1 MGRRFV
7 ICLSFCVA
15 VALPFHTAAAGDRK
29 SSAAR
34 RGEAAAGVTVRHYAQ
49 AVASAEELSAN
60 GAVRATRRS
69 ALYDDAAS
77 REEENSSANGR
88 RERVT
93 LFRFNT
99 GLGEVAVHPV
109 FGAAKGAQF
118 SLGF

>member
-1 MGRRFV
+1 MGRRF
-7 ICLSFCVA
+7 INCLGFCVA
-15 VALPFHTAAAGDRK
+15 MGISFHTAAAGERK
-29 SSAAR
+29 LSARA
-34 RGEAAAGVTVRHYAQ
+34 GEASAEVTVRREAQ
-49 AVASAEELSAN
+49 VVALEDGLFPS
-60 GAVRATRRS
+60 GAVRASRRS

-77 REEENSSANGR
+77 REDDSGPAKGR
-88 RERVT
+88 RQRVT